1 MVFRDTHV
9 LRPSF
14 GQAVV
19 ELNGEHDLETKEML
33 AELLASLIE
42 ENDLVVVDISQAEF
56 IDSSVLH
63 NLLKADRLAR
73 ARGSRFRIQL
83 GTAAIVEKALE
94 LSGLLDCLE
103 VVPDRER
110 ALDMASDACGV
121 ARPPEPRRC
130 GPPPTTD
137 TVNHGVEGIGR
148 VSVRR
153 WDSCHARL

>member
-1 MVFRDTHV
+1 MVFRETHV

-19 ELNGEHDLETKEML
+19 ELNGEHDLETRDAL
-33 AELLASLIE
+33 AELLASLIA
-42 ENDLVVVDISQAEF
+42 ENELVVVDISQAEF

-63 NLLKADRLAR
+63 NLLKADRLAQ

-83 GTAAIVEKALE
+83 GTASIVEKALE

-110 ALDMASDACGV
+110 ALEMAPNRA
-121 ARPPEPRRC
+121 A
-130 GPPPTTD
+130 
-137 TVNHGVEGIGR
+137 
-148 VSVRR
+148 
-153 WDSCHARL
+153 

>member
-19 ELNGEHDLETKEML
+19 ELHGEHDLETKAML
-33 AELLASLIE
+33 EELLASLIE
-42 ENDLVVVDISQAEF
+42 ENELVVVDISQAEF

-73 ARGSRFRIQL
+73 ARGSRFRLQL

-103 VVPDRER
+103 VAPDREQ
-110 ALDMASDACGV
+110 ALDLGSTRAA
-121 ARPPEPRRC
+121 
-130 GPPPTTD
+130 
-137 TVNHGVEGIGR
+137 
-148 VSVRR
+148 
-153 WDSCHARL
+153 

>member
-42 ENDLVVVDISQAEF
+42 ENELVVVDISQAEF

-73 ARGSRFRIQL
+73 ASGSRFRIQL

-103 VVPDRER
+103 VAPDREQ
-110 ALDMASDACGV
+110 ALDMA
-121 ARPPEPRRC
+121 PER
-130 GPPPTTD
+130 
-137 TVNHGVEGIGR
+137 
-148 VSVRR
+148 
-153 WDSCHARL
+153 AA

>member
-9 LRPSF
+9 LRPSL

-19 ELNGEHDLETKEML
+19 ELSGEHDVETREML
-33 AELLASLIE
+33 EELLASLIA
-42 ENDLVVVDISQAEF
+42 ENELVVVDCSKAEF

-73 ARGSRFRIQL
+73 AAGARFRIQL

-110 ALDMASDACGV
+110 ALDMAPKRA
-121 ARPPEPRRC
+121 A
-130 GPPPTTD
+130 
-137 TVNHGVEGIGR
+137 
-148 VSVRR
+148 
-153 WDSCHARL
+153 

>member
-1 MVFRDTHV
+1 MVFRETHV

-42 ENDLVVVDISQAEF
+42 ENDLVVVDISKAEF

-73 ARGSRFRIQL
+73 ASRV
-83 GTAAIVEKALE
+83 A
-94 LSGLLDCLE
+94 
-103 VVPDRER
+103 VPDPARHGRDSRKGAGAER
-110 ALDMASDACGV
+110 V
-121 ARPPEPRRC
+121 ARLPRGC
-130 GPPPTTD
+130 P
-137 TVNHGVEGIGR
+137 
-148 VSVRR
+148 
-153 WDSCHARL
+153 